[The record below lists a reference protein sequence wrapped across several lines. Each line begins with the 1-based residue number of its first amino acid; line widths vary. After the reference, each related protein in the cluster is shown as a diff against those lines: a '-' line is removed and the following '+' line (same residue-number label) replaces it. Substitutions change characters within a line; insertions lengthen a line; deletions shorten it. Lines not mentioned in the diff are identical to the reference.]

1 MAGMNTQEDSEEEG
15 DRIQSKKGRGKS
27 KKGKK
32 VKTLTISIL
41 DVQNNVYFV
50 LMYYTAL
57 VWYSNL
63 THSG

>member
-32 VKTLTISIL
+32 V
-41 DVQNNVYFV
+41 NNWGSFINRR
-50 LMYYTAL
+50 LSRCKEL
-57 VWYSNL
+57 
-63 THSG
+63 GG